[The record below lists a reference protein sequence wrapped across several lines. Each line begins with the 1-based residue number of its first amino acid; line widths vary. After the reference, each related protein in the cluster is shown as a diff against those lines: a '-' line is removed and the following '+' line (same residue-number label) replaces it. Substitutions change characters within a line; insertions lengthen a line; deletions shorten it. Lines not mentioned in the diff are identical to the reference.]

1 MNEYFKG
8 LNKLS
13 KLLFS
18 ILLHSFLYLKLHSF
32 KIIQRGG
39 KKTKQDKKRHIERE
53 ISFYMCAKNKVPRN
67 AICIV

>member
-39 KKTKQDKKRHIERE
+39 KKTKQDKKRHIERFHFTCVQKIKYPE
-53 ISFYMCAKNKVPRN
+53 MLYV
-67 AICIV
+67 